1 MRMGEGTRR
10 FVIRVAS
17 AVLVVAASLLVGL
30 RIGRPVFYTDGQAEV
45 PARALAAAGML
56 RWQTPE
62 VQAELPGP
70 VQGRVAMLPD
80 GRLVYGRTQ
89 ADQTTDLV
97 VFDPARPAV
106 PPEPAYG
113 LNTEHNELAPALG
126 SDGKLYFASDR
137 PDGVGGYDLY
147 VAQWGEAGFGRPEP
161 LVACNTALDES
172 DPAPSDNGQDF
183 VFVRIDRSVDH
194 GNCGVLHRWRLGDPL
209 DPVPVFA
216 AQGSRRNIQ
225 PIDRDP
231 AFAPGGGALWFVRKL
246 RNEPLR
252 LLRAS
257 LCAGAFD
264 APLTVGEAWGTG
276 ELRAPLPQPDGIH
289 LGLLQQ
295 HRGETA
301 TDLWFLAT
309 ATEVYPWWPGQ
320 RWLEWILIGV
330 ISTCAL
336 LLVLL
341 HFGRR
346 WSTLDL
352 LAQCLLLS
360 LLMHILALLWLMG
373 VEIGGTLVRSLDE
386 GSGMQVSVI
395 TASAATTTS
404 GGMQAF
410 EPAAQV
416 QFDTEARSLAAA
428 APATA
433 TERAAAAELSGP
445 EAQWSSAAAP
455 RDVAT
460 EARVQDAAAAATQR
474 TGQDQTAAPAEASL
488 QSVDRSATAA
498 NAAQTAKRA
507 GSAAEAVEVVVPGGV
522 MGRATQSTSTLA
534 PAGQLEALPSPSAL
548 AAETPAPTMHDAGT
562 AAAGAAAAP
571 RAGHDAAA
579 AAGIAA
585 EATKTV
591 EPVAATGSR
600 AARGVADASAVLSVA
615 APGATVEKAGGR
627 TSLEA
632 PAPEATSAL
641 APAKSRAVAVPVA
654 LHEGT
659 NESSAPVSRRET
671 GAAAPAPLTA
681 VAATLSGPSDAAA
694 GTAGT
699 PRSADTDGPA
709 PAPAP
714 VAPSAQLSR
723 GGASPAAA
731 PPSPPM
737 QAPLAAASSH
747 GRKVALPALHDAAA
761 AEPVR
766 TKAASTTGAA
776 STDTKASTASTAGKA
791 GTGIASAL
799 DVRVQGP
806 SAPAVDRPARGAP
819 SSASAVAVATSGA
832 SAPGS
837 LLERVVQAMPR
848 GPQEIAAAAPSA
860 YSNRFGPAKAKA
872 IEKYGGSVETERAVA
887 NGLRYLA
894 KIQKPEGTWGE
905 RDVFD
910 DKYGQLYV
918 GKTALCVLAFLGAGH
933 TPTSN
938 SEHSKVVARALEQL
952 LAVQDE
958 DTGAFGMSSS
968 YGHGISTYAI
978 AECYGLTKDP
988 RLRRSLES
996 ALTWILH
1003 NQGPRRDKKNRGGW
1017 GYFSPGLRPE
1027 DDYARVSVTS
1037 WMVMALESAR
1047 LSGIDLPPEVL
1058 PRAREYLEQSFDQPN
1073 GWFRYNQK
1081 PSRLQSAW
1089 PTLPA
1094 STPAGG
1100 FALMLLGAPAGD
1112 RMVQAAISFTVERRP
1127 EAYRRYDDD
1136 DFVLRGQG
1144 NVYFWYYGTLCTF
1157 LAGGEAWERW
1167 NERLRQL
1174 LPAAQAPDGSF
1185 APIDVYAREAGDT
1198 KADRSYSTAMC
1209 VLSLEIYYRY
1219 FTPLL
1224 LGR

>member
-1 MRMGEGTRR
+1 MGEGTRR

-62 VQAELPGP
+62 VQVELPGP
-70 VQGRVAMLPD
+70 VQGRVALLPD
-80 GRLVYGRTQ
+80 GRLVYGRSQ

-97 VFDPARPAV
+97 VWDPTRPTV

-126 SDGKLYFASDR
+126 PDGQFYFASDR

-147 VAQWGEAGFGRPEP
+147 VAQWRETGFGKPAP
-161 LVACNTALDES
+161 LTACNTALDES
-172 DPAPSDNGQDF
+172 DPAPSDNGLDF

-194 GNCGVLHRWRLGDPL
+194 GNSGLLHRWRLGDPF

-216 AQGSRRNIQ
+216 AEGARRNQQ

-231 AFAPGGGALWFVRKL
+231 AFAPGGAALWFVRKV

-257 LCAGAFD
+257 SCAGVFD
-264 APLTVGEAWGTG
+264 EPLTVGETWGTG
-276 ELRAPLPQPDGIH
+276 ELRAPMPQPDGFH
-289 LGLLQQ
+289 LGLLQPR
-295 HRGETA
+295 RGETA
-301 TDLWFLAT
+301 TDLWFVAT

-320 RWLEWILIGV
+320 SWLEWILIGI

-336 LLVLL
+336 LLLLL

-360 LLMHILALLWLMG
+360 LLLHILVFLWLMG
-373 VEIGGTLVRSLDE
+373 VEIGGTLVHDLGE

-395 TASAATTTS
+395 TAAEAAGTTA

-410 EPAAQV
+410 EPAAHV
-416 QFDTEARSLAAA
+416 QFATEERALDAA

-433 TERAAAAELSGP
+433 AERATTAEFAGP
-445 EAQWSSAAAP
+445 EAQWASAAAP
-455 RDVAT
+455 RDVAGQ
-460 EARVQDAAAAATQR
+460 ARVQDAAAASTQR
-474 TGQDQTAAPAEASL
+474 TGQDQTATPAEASL
-488 QSVDRSATAA
+488 QSVERSATAA
-498 NAAQTAKRA
+498 SAAQAAKRA
-507 GSAAEAVEVVVPGGV
+507 GAAAEAVEVVVPGGV
-522 MGRATQSTSTLA
+522 MARASQSTSSLA
-534 PAGQLEALPSPSAL
+534 PVGSLEALPSPSAR

-562 AAAGAAAAP
+562 ADAATAPAPRAGRDVAAGAALAT
-571 RAGHDAAA
+571 
-579 AAGIAA
+579 
-585 EATKTV
+585 EATQAV
-591 EPVAATGSR
+591 EPVATTGAQTARAT
-600 AARGVADASAVLSVA
+600 ADAGSVPSAS
-615 APGATVEKAGGR
+615 APAATVDRPGHAA
-627 TSLEA
+627 LDA
-632 PAPEATSAL
+632 PAPEAGAAL
-641 APAKSRAVAVPVA
+641 APSKARAVAVPVA
-654 LHEGT
+654 LREGPA
-659 NESSAPVSRRET
+659 EPSAPAAARRQA

-681 VAATLSGPSDAAA
+681 LAATPAGPTDTAA
-694 GTAGT
+694 GKAGT
-699 PRSADTDGPA
+699 PRGADTNA
-709 PAPAP
+709 
-714 VAPSAQLSR
+714 APSGQATAASAPSSQLAR
-723 GGASPAAA
+723 GGASPTA
-731 PPSPPM
+731 PQASPEK
-737 QAPLAAASSH
+737 APLAAASPQ
-747 GRKVALPALHDAAA
+747 RLKKAPLALRDGAA
-761 AEPVR
+761 AEPAR
-766 TKAASTTGAA
+766 PKAASNA
-776 STDTKASTASTAGKA
+776 SSASTASTAGKA
-791 GTGIASAL
+791 GPGVASAL

-819 SSASAVAVATSGA
+819 SSASSVAMATPVVSPP
-832 SAPGS
+832 SS
-837 LLERVVQAMPR
+837 LLERAVQTAPR
-848 GPQEIAAAAPSA
+848 GPQEIAAAPSSA

-872 IEKYGGSVETERAVA
+872 IEQFGGSVETERAVA

-894 KIQKPEGTWGE
+894 KIQKPDGIWGE
-905 RDVFD
+905 REVFD

-938 SEHSKVVARALEQL
+938 SEHSKVVAKALERL
-952 LAVQDE
+952 LEVQDE

-968 YGHGISTYAI
+968 YGHGIATYAI
-978 AECYGLTKDP
+978 AECYGLTRDQ

-996 ALTWILH
+996 ALTWILQ
-1003 NQGPRRDKKNRGGW
+1003 NQGPRRDKRNRGGW

-1027 DDYARVSVTS
+1027 DDYARVSVTA

-1073 GWFRYNQK
+1073 GWFRYNHK

-1112 RMVQAAISFTVERRP
+1112 RMVQAALAFTVERRP

-1157 LAGGEAWERW
+1157 LAGGEAWASW
-1167 NERLRQL
+1167 NERLRTL
-1174 LPAAQAPDGSF
+1174 LPAAQAADGSF
-1185 APIDVYAREAGDT
+1185 PPIDVYAREAGDT
-1198 KADRSYSTAMC
+1198 KADRSYSTSMC